1 MRASER
7 VCVGIGSGEDDEWVR
22 VESVVMID
30 RRVDFE
36 RRVGRSK
43 TSDLDRIKKCAIN
56 FLRSRGNS
64 DYRNV
69 LILSFLNTEIEI
81 HYK

>member
-30 RRVDFE
+30 RRVVFE

-43 TSDLDRIKKCAIN
+43 TSDLDRIKKMCN
-56 FLRSRGNS
+56 QFLTKSW
-64 DYRNV
+64 
-69 LILSFLNTEIEI
+69 
-81 HYK
+81 

>member
-1 MRASER
+1 MSDSER
-7 VCVGIGSGEDDEWVR
+7 VCVGIGSGEEDEWVR

-43 TSDLDRIKKCAIN
+43 TSDLDRVNQIHN
-56 FLRSRGNS
+56 QFLTKLG
-64 DYRNV
+64 
-69 LILSFLNTEIEI
+69 
-81 HYK
+81 